1 MPDPLALST
10 QARPAAETCLIAA
23 RLAADATAIPLP
35 LVLHPRR
42 LDRRCAS
49 ARALA
54 MYLAHVG
61 LGLPMSRVAAGFG
74 RHRSTVAHACRRIEE
89 RRESAGWDRW
99 VAALE
104 DDARRLSPPVGAVGI
119 GAGGIHG

>member
-1 MPDPLALST
+1 MPAIRDPFL
-10 QARPAAETCLIAA
+10 PAEAPPEPCLVAA
-23 RLAADATAIPLP
+23 RLAAAAADLP
-35 LVLHPRR
+35 LDRVLSARR

-61 LGLPMSRVAAGFG
+61 LGLPMNRVAAGFG

-89 RRESAGWDRW
+89 RREVAGWDRW

-104 DDARRLSPPVGAVGI
+104 EQSRRLAAPAGE
-119 GAGGIHG
+119 GGIHG

>member
-1 MPDPLALST
+1 MPDPNSP
-10 QARPAAETCLIAA
+10 PAAVRLAAEPCLIVA

-35 LVLHPRR
+35 RVMHPRR
-42 LDRRCAS
+42 LDRRSAS

-61 LGLPMSRVAAGFG
+61 LGLPMTRVAAGFG
-74 RHRSTVAHACRRIEE
+74 RHRSTVAYACRRIEE

-104 DDARRLSPPVGAVGI
+104 DDARRLAPPAMTVAGPS
-119 GAGGIHG
+119 GGIHG

>member
-1 MPDPLALST
+1 MPEPHAPFPP
-10 QARPAAETCLIAA
+10 ARSAAEPCLVAA

-104 DDARRLSPPVGAVGI
+104 DDARRLSPPAGAAKTS
-119 GAGGIHG
+119 AGGLHG

>member
-1 MPDPLALST
+1 MPDPHALSPP
-10 QARPAAETCLIAA
+10 ARPAAEPCLIAA

-104 DDARRLSPPVGAVGI
+104 DDARRLSPPAGAGKT
-119 GAGGIHG
+119 GAGGLHG

>member
-1 MPDPLALST
+1 MPDSLSLST
-10 QARPAAETCLIAA
+10 PARPAAEPCLIAA

-104 DDARRLSPPVGAVGI
+104 DDARRLSPPAGAVGI

>member
-1 MPDPLALST
+1 MADPSSLSR
-10 QARPAAETCLIAA
+10 AVRPAAEPCLLVA

-35 LVLHPRR
+35 HLLHPRR
-42 LDRRCAS
+42 LDRRSAS

-104 DDARRLSPPVGAVGI
+104 DDARRLLPAAPGAAPQGG
-119 GAGGIHG
+119 GAHG